1 MNTHFMPTTKTGK
14 WSIGLFFVFI
24 LCLVAFLVLVT
35 AGYRGDDS
43 FFSFSAL
50 TIPALLGLSAAI
62 SGFVTGLI
70 SIIKSKERSVMIIV
84 ATVIEFFF
92 LFLVCGEIIY
102 PH

>member
-24 LCLVAFLVLVT
+24 LCLVVFLILV
-35 AGYRGDDS
+35 AASYRGDDS
-43 FFSFSAL
+43 FFSFSPL
-50 TIPALLGLSAAI
+50 TIPALLGFSGAI

-84 ATVIEFFF
+84 ATMIEFFL
-92 LFLVCGEIIY
+92 LFLVVGEVAY